1 MSAFDK
7 LCAAVAFLLGVALLI
22 LGVFGLFAG
31 CKAHFTLPPILGV
44 LPAFVGWGI
53 IRAIWVAW
61 NVQPPQKPMMPG
73 DDKTFS

>member
-7 LCAAVAFLLGVALLI
+7 LCAAVAFLLGVVLLI

-31 CKAHFTLPPILGV
+31 CKAHFTLPPVLGL

-53 IRAIWVAW
+53 IRAVWIAW
-61 NVQPPQKPMMPG
+61 NVLPPQKPTMPG
-73 DDKTFS
+73 DDKLSF